1 MRDPFEEEEVWA
13 VHHCRPDA
21 RADAFARKGLWS
33 SVEKWK
39 VTVRPSVKAATVL
52 TKRQV
57 EELIQMRGAFVVQSR
72 GKFARRPECK
82 FVTSIQRKFAT
93 KQVCLLYTKHEIVLV
108 PKWP

>member
-1 MRDPFEEEEVWA
+1 MRDPFEDQEVWA

-39 VTVRPSVKAATVL
+39 VTVRLSVTVL
-52 TKRQV
+52 TKWQA
-57 EELIQMRGAFVVQSR
+57 EELLQMRGAFVVPSR

-93 KQVCLLYTKHEIVLV
+93 KQVCLLKT
-108 PKWP
+108 